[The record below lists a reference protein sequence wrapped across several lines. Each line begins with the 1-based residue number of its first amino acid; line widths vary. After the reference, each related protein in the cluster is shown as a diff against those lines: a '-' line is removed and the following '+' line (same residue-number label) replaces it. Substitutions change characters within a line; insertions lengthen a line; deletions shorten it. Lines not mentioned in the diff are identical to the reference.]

1 MTVSNKYKW
10 LLAVPGALILS
21 VTGAGAETIDLKTAV
36 QAAIDS
42 HPEISQAIQ
51 NKEAIEFERDQ
62 AQGLFLPRVS
72 VEGSAG
78 IRRLEN
84 RTRRALGISDQTLY
98 PIEGSVFAEQ
108 VLFDSGSR
116 SAELK
121 RQAARTDGAAL
132 RVGERSEF
140 IALNVARQYLDYM
153 LQQRVL
159 AAAEDNVSFHQLLVT
174 DLREGVSKGSISIAD
189 QQQAEE
195 RMQAARIRRTEA
207 SEDLNNAAISFMML
221 TGIPI
226 SEVVLPESPR
236 ASLPQTLADAVAA
249 ARERNPRVREAQADV
264 DAAHQVVNKAEA
276 ELGPTV
282 SLEGRGRV
290 GDDLDGF
297 RGSTNDLQ
305 ARIVLRWDLYNGGI
319 NRAKVQEMTRRA
331 SEARFRLH
339 QLTRE
344 AEEEVRQAWNRW
356 QAEGTRLTDLE
367 QQSKVTDDLLM
378 SYREQFNVGRR
389 SLLDVLDSQN
399 TRFNVQVRT
408 ETSRLAQV
416 FAEYQILAAT
426 DTLLTA
432 LGVEAPTGANAYARA
447 RFDVPDT
454 EPAELMR
461 RRYSRGGPGE

>member
-1 MTVSNKYKW
+1 MTVGNTMKW
-10 LLAVPGALILS
+10 LMAVPGALILS
-21 VTGAGAETIDLKTAV
+21 VTGAGAETVDLKTAV
-36 QAAIDS
+36 QAAVDS
-42 HPEISQAIQ
+42 HPEINQAIM

-62 AQGLFLPRVS
+62 AKGLFLPRIS

-84 RTRRALGISDQTLY
+84 TTRRAIGIEDQTLY
-98 PIEGSVFAEQ
+98 PLEASILGEQ
-108 VLFDSGSR
+108 VLFDSGAR
-116 SAELK
+116 NAELK

-153 LQQRVL
+153 LQQRVV
-159 AAAEDNVSFHQLLVT
+159 AAAQDNVTFHELLVG

-195 RMQAARIRRTEA
+195 RYQAAKIRRTEA
-207 SEDLNNAAISFMML
+207 QEDLTNAAISFTTL
-221 TGIPI
+221 TGIAI
-226 SEVVLPESPR
+226 SDVVVPESLQ
-236 ASLPQTLADAVAA
+236 AALPPTLADAVAA
-249 ARERNPRVREAQADV
+249 VRERNPRIREAQADV
-264 DAAHQVVNKAEA
+264 DAAYQVVNAAKAD
-276 ELGPTV
+276 LGPTV
-282 SLEGRGRV
+282 SLEGRGRIGEDV
-290 GDDLDGF
+290 DGF
-297 RGSTNDLQ
+297 KGSTNDVQ
-305 ARIVLRWDLYNGGI
+305 ARVVLRWQLFDGGI

-344 AEEEVRQAWNRW
+344 AEEEVRQAWNRR
-356 QAEGTRLTDLE
+356 QSEGFRLTDLE
-367 QQSKVTDDLLM
+367 QQSKVSDDLLL

-416 FAEYQILAAT
+416 FAEYQILAAE
-426 DTLLTA
+426 DQLLSA
-432 LGVEAPTGANAYARA
+432 LGVTLPSGSNAYARD
-447 RFDVPDT
+447 RFHVPDT

-461 RRYSRGGPGE
+461 RRYPR

>member
-1 MTVSNKYKW
+1 MTVKKSTNW
-10 LLAVPGALILS
+10 LLAAPGVLVLS
-21 VTGAGAETIDLKTAV
+21 VAGAQAQTVNLKTAM
-36 QAAIDS
+36 QAAVDS

-51 NKEAIEFERDQ
+51 NKEAIEFEREQ
-62 AQGLFLPRVS
+62 AQGLFLPRLS

-78 IRRLEN
+78 VRRLEN
-84 RTRRALGISDQTLY
+84 RTRRALGIADDTLY
-98 PIEGSVFAEQ
+98 PLEASVFAEQ
-108 VLFDSGSR
+108 VIWDSGSR

-132 RVGERSEF
+132 RVNERSEF

-153 LQQRVL
+153 LQQRVV
-159 AAAEDNVSFHQLLVT
+159 AAADDNVTFHQLLVN
-174 DLREGVSKGSISIAD
+174 DLREGVSAGSISIAD

-195 RMQAARIRRTEA
+195 RLQASKIRRIEA
-207 SEDLNNAAISFMML
+207 QEDLNNAAISFMTL
-221 TGIPI
+221 TGMEIRD
-226 SEVVLPESPR
+226 VVMPESPR
-236 ASLPQTLADAVAA
+236 AALPPTLADAVAA
-249 ARERNPRVREAQADV
+249 ARTQNPKVREAQADV
-264 DAAHQVVNKAEA
+264 DSAYQVVDKAEA
-276 ELGPTV
+276 ELGPRI

-290 GDDLDGF
+290 GEDLDGF
-297 RGSTNDLQ
+297 AGNTNDLQ
-305 ARIVLRWDLYNGGI
+305 ARIVVTWDLYNGGI

-356 QAEGTRLTDLE
+356 ESEGQRLTDLE
-367 QQSKVTDDLLM
+367 RQSRVSDDLLL

-389 SLLDVLDSQN
+389 SLLDVLDAQN

-408 ETSRLAQV
+408 ETSRLAQM
-416 FAEYQILAAT
+416 FAEFQILAT
-426 DTLLTA
+426 MDNLLESM
-432 LGVEAPTGANAYARA
+432 GIEPPSGANAYARA

-461 RRYSRGGPGE
+461 RRYPR

>member
-1 MTVSNKYKW
+1 MTVSKKYKW

-21 VTGAGAETIDLKTAV
+21 VATANAESVDLKTAV

-42 HPEISQAIQ
+42 HPEINQAIQ

-72 VEGSAG
+72 IEGSAG
-78 IRRLEN
+78 VRRLEN
-84 RTRRALGISDQTLY
+84 RTRRSLGISDQTLY
-98 PIEGSVFAEQ
+98 PLEASVFGEQ

-132 RVGERSEF
+132 RVSERSEF
-140 IALNVARQYLDYM
+140 IALNVTRQYLDYM
-153 LQQRVL
+153 LQQRIV
-159 AAAEDNVSFHQLLVT
+159 AAADDNVTFHQLLT
-174 DLREGVSKGSISIAD
+174 NDLREGVSAGSISIAD

-195 RMQAARIRRTEA
+195 RLQAAKIRRTEA
-207 SEDLNNAAISFMML
+207 QEDLTNAAISFMTL
-221 TGIPI
+221 TGISI
-226 SEVVLPESPR
+226 SDVVMPESPR
-236 ASLPQTLADAVAA
+236 GAMPQALTDAVAA
-249 ARERNPRVREAQADV
+249 ARDRNPKVREAQADV
-264 DAAHQVVNKAEA
+264 DAAYQVVNKAEA
-276 ELGPTV
+276 ELGPRVTV
-282 SLEGRGRV
+282 EGRGRV
-290 GDDLDGF
+290 GEDVDGF
-297 RGSTNDLQ
+297 RGNTQDLQ
-305 ARIVLRWDLYNGGI
+305 ARVVLTWDLYNGGI
-319 NRAKVQEMTRRA
+319 NRAKVQEMTRRT

-356 QAEGTRLTDLE
+356 QSEGVRLTDLE
-367 QQSKVTDDLLM
+367 QQSKVSDDLLL

-408 ETSRLAQV
+408 ETSRLAQL
-416 FAEYQILAAT
+416 FAEYQILATT
-426 DTLLTA
+426 DNLLDA
-432 LGVEAPTGANAYARA
+432 LGVTPPSGAKTYARE

-454 EPAELMR
+454 EPAELLR
-461 RRYSRGGPGE
+461 RRYPR

>member
-1 MTVSNKYKW
+1 MTVGDNTKW

-21 VTGAGAETIDLKTAV
+21 VTSATAQTVDLQSAV

-42 HPEISQAIQ
+42 HPEINQAIQ
-51 NKEAIEFERDQ
+51 NKEAIEFEREQ
-62 AQGLFLPRVS
+62 AQGLFLPRLS

-78 IRRLEN
+78 VRRLEN
-84 RTRRALGISDQTLY
+84 RTRRALGIADDTLY
-98 PIEGSVFAEQ
+98 PLEASVFAEQ
-108 VLFDSGSR
+108 VIWDSGSR

-140 IALNVARQYLDYM
+140 IALNVARQYLDYI
-153 LQQRVL
+153 LQQRVV
-159 AAAEDNVSFHQLLVT
+159 AAAEDNVTFHDMLVK
-174 DLREGVSKGSISIAD
+174 DLREGVSAGSISIAD

-195 RMQAARIRRTEA
+195 RLQAARIRRTEA
-207 SEDLNNAAISFMML
+207 QEDLTNAAISFMTL
-221 TGIPI
+221 TGMQIGD
-226 SEVVLPESPR
+226 VVMPQSPR
-236 ASLPQTLADAVAA
+236 AALPPTLADAVAA
-249 ARERNPRVREAQADV
+249 ARLHNPKVREAQADV
-264 DAAHQVVNKAEA
+264 DAAYQVVNKAEA
-276 ELGPTV
+276 ELGPRI

-290 GDDLDGF
+290 GEDLDGF
-297 RGSTNDLQ
+297 RGNTNDVQ
-305 ARIVLRWDLYNGGI
+305 ARIVVTWDLYNGGI

-344 AEEEVRQAWNRW
+344 AEEEVRQSWNRW
-356 QAEGTRLTDLE
+356 QSEGLRLTDLE
-367 QQSKVTDDLLM
+367 QQSRVSDDLLL

-389 SLLDVLDSQN
+389 SLLDVLDAQN

-408 ETSRLAQV
+408 ETSRLAQT

-426 DTLLTA
+426 DTLLET
-432 LGVEAPTGANAYARA
+432 LGVEAPSGSNTYARA

-454 EPAELMR
+454 EPAELLR
-461 RRYSRGGPGE
+461 RRYPR

>member
-1 MTVSNKYKW
+1 MTVGNNRKW

-21 VTGAGAETIDLKTAV
+21 VTGAGAETVDLKTAV

-51 NKEAIEFERDQ
+51 NKEAIEFEREQ

-72 VEGSAG
+72 IEASAG
-78 IRRLEN
+78 VRRLEN
-84 RTRRALGISDQTLY
+84 RTRRAIGIEDETLY
-98 PIEGSVFAEQ
+98 PLEASVFAEE
-108 VLFDSGSR
+108 VLWDSGSR
-116 SAELK
+116 NAELK

-132 RVGERSEF
+132 RVSERSEF

-153 LQQRVL
+153 LQQRVV
-159 AAAEDNVSFHQLLVT
+159 AAADDNATFHQLLVN

-195 RMQAARIRRTEA
+195 RFQAAKIRKTEA
-207 SEDLNNAAISFMML
+207 MEDMNNAAIAFMTL
-221 TGIPI
+221 TGISI

-236 ASLPQTLADAVAA
+236 ASLPQTLSDAVAA
-249 ARERNPRVREAQADV
+249 ARERNPKVREAQADV
-264 DAAHQVVNKAEA
+264 DAAYQVMKKAGA

-282 SLEGRGRV
+282 SLEGRGRI

-305 ARIVLRWDLYNGGI
+305 ARVVLRWDLYNGGI

-331 SEARFRLH
+331 SESRFRLH

-356 QAEGTRLTDLE
+356 QSEGLRLADLE
-367 QQSKVTDDLLM
+367 QQSKVTDDLLL

-408 ETSRLAQV
+408 ETSRLAQM

-426 DTLLTA
+426 DNLLPT
-432 LGVEAPTGANAYARA
+432 LGVEGRAGAKTYARA

-454 EPAELMR
+454 EPAETMR
-461 RRYSRGGPGE
+461 RRYPMGSEE

>member
-1 MTVSNKYKW
+1 MTVSNTMKW
-10 LLAVPGALILS
+10 LMAVPGALILS
-21 VTGAGAETIDLKTAV
+21 VTGAGAETVDLKTAV
-36 QAAIDS
+36 QAAVDS
-42 HPEISQAIQ
+42 HPEINQAIM

-62 AQGLFLPRVS
+62 AQGLFLPRIS

-78 IRRLEN
+78 VRRLEN
-84 RTRRALGISDQTLY
+84 STRRAIGIEDQTLY
-98 PIEGSVFAEQ
+98 PLEASVLGEQ
-108 VLFDSGSR
+108 VLFDSGAR

-153 LQQRVL
+153 LQQRVV
-159 AAAEDNVSFHQLLVT
+159 AAAQDNVTFHDLLVG

-195 RMQAARIRRTEA
+195 RFQAAKIRMTEA
-207 SEDLNNAAISFMML
+207 QEDLTNAAISFTTL
-221 TGIPI
+221 TGISI
-226 SEVVLPESPR
+226 SDVVMPESLQ
-236 ASLPQTLADAVAA
+236 AALPPTLGDAVAVV
-249 ARERNPRVREAQADV
+249 RERNPKVREAQADV
-264 DAAHQVVNKAEA
+264 DAAYQVVNAAKAD
-276 ELGPTV
+276 LGPTV

-290 GDDLDGF
+290 GEDVDGF
-297 RGSTNDLQ
+297 KGSTNDVQ
-305 ARIVLRWDLYNGGI
+305 ARVVLRWQLFDGGI

-344 AEEEVRQAWNRW
+344 AEEEVRQAWNRK
-356 QAEGTRLTDLE
+356 QSEGLRLTDLE
-367 QQSKVTDDLLM
+367 QQSRVSDDLLL

-408 ETSRLAQV
+408 ETSRLAQM

-426 DTLLTA
+426 DQLLSA
-432 LGVEAPTGANAYARA
+432 LGVTAPTGSNAYARD

-454 EPAELMR
+454 EAAELMR
-461 RRYSRGGPGE
+461 RRYPR